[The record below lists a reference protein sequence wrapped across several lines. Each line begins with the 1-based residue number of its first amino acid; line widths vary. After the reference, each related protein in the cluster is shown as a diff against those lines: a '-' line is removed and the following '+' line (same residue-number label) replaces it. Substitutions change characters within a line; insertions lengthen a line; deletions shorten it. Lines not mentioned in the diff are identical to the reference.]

1 MDFGKA
7 VNISTGSATS
17 SYLNIN
23 SITAAPT
30 AGTPFSGYMIETV
43 SYANG
48 QYAGFMDTL
57 AQRDGLDTDI
67 ALLPQRNTTV
77 IVAVY
82 GSTSKDFYD
91 KLNDLNSAFQPY
103 PAFAESEDG
112 FRALD
117 FNQPTNNATYT
128 ANGIPMR
135 LSVRPTALP
144 VYNLSST
151 IVTPQTSD
159 RGLTT
164 RASIALMSRDPRK
177 LCQTAVTGTIS
188 LSSGSGTTSLTNNG
202 NYNAYPTFTII
213 TNLSTSA
220 TLTLSTSSWTTA
232 LTIGTGAKTTIL
244 NSTLRTVTSNGSLLM
259 SSLASTTTRMPF
271 LPGGA
276 TTVTA
281 AFTGGSGYPND
292 ISYSYQEAWI

>member
-7 VNISTGSATS
+7 VKISTGSATS
-17 SYLNIN
+17 SFLNIN

-30 AGTPFSGYMIETV
+30 AGTPFSGYMIESL

-67 ALLPQRNTTV
+67 ALLPQRNTTI

-82 GSTSKDFYD
+82 GSSSSDFYD
-91 KLNDLNSAFQPY
+91 KMNDLNAAFQPY
-103 PAFAESEDG
+103 PTFAESDDG
-112 FRALD
+112 FRSLD
-117 FNQPTNNATYT
+117 FTQPTNNATYA

-135 LSVRPTALP
+135 LAVRPTALP
-144 VYNLSST
+144 VYNLSNNL
-151 IVTPQTSD
+151 VTPQTSD

-164 RASIALMSRDPRK
+164 RVSIALMSKDPRK
-177 LCQTAVTGTIS
+177 LCQTPVTSSIS
-188 LSSGSGTTSLTNNG
+188 LSSGTGTASMTNNG
-202 NYNAYPTFTII
+202 NYYAYPTFTVIS
-213 TNLSTSA
+213 NLSTSA

-244 NSTLRTVTSNGSLLM
+244 NATLRTVTSNGSLLM
-259 SSLASTTTRMPF
+259 SSIASATTKMPF

-281 AFTGGSGYPND
+281 AFSGGSGYPAS
-292 ISYSYQEAWI
+292 ISYRYQEAWI

>member
-1 MDFGKA
+1 MDFSKA
-7 VNISTGSATS
+7 INISTGTATS

-30 AGTPFSGYMIETV
+30 AGTPFSGYMVESF

-48 QYAGFMDTL
+48 QYSGFADTL

-77 IVAVY
+77 IVSVY
-82 GSTSKDFYD
+82 GSSSADFYD

-112 FRALD
+112 FRSLD
-117 FNQPTNNATYT
+117 FNQPTMLSSYSAT
-128 ANGIPMR
+128 GIPMR
-135 LSVRPTALP
+135 LAVRPTALP
-144 VYNLSST
+144 IYNLSST

-164 RASIALMSRDPRK
+164 KTSIAMISRDPRK
-177 LCQTAVTGTIS
+177 LCQTPVTGTIS
-188 LSSGSGTTSLTNNG
+188 LTSGSATATLTNNG
-202 NYNAYPTFTII
+202 NYNAYPTFTLI

-220 TLTLSTSSWTTA
+220 TVTISTSSWTTA
-232 LTIGTGAKTTIL
+232 LTIGTGSKTTVL

-259 SSLASTTTRMPF
+259 SSVASTTTKMPF
-271 LPGGA
+271 LASGA
-276 TTVTA
+276 NSVA
-281 AFTGGSGYPND
+281 VAFTGGSGYPSS
-292 ISYSYQEAWI
+292 ITYSYQEAWI

>member
-23 SITAAPT
+23 SITAAPA
-30 AGTPFSGYMIETV
+30 AGTPLSGYMIESA

-67 ALLPQRNTTV
+67 ALLPQRNTTL

-82 GSTSKDFYD
+82 GSSSRDFYD
-91 KLNDLNSAFQPY
+91 KLNDLNAAFQPY

-112 FRALD
+112 FRAMD

-128 ANGIPMR
+128 TNGIPMR

-164 RASIALMSRDPRK
+164 RASIALMSKDPRK
-177 LCQTAVTGTIS
+177 LCQTPVTGTIA
-188 LSSGSGTTSLTNNG
+188 LSSGTGTASLTNNG
-202 NYNAYPTFTII
+202 NYSAYPTFTVIS
-213 TNLSTSA
+213 NLATSA
-220 TLTLSTSSWTTA
+220 TMTVSTSSWTTA
-232 LTIGTGAKTTIL
+232 LTIGTGTKTTIL

-259 SSLASTTTRMPF
+259 SSLASTTTKMPF
-271 LPGGA
+271 LASGA
-276 TTVTA
+276 TVVTV
-281 AFTGGSGYPND
+281 AFSGGSGYPAD

>member
-1 MDFGKA
+1 MDFSKQI
-7 VNISTGSATS
+7 NISTGTATS

-30 AGTPFSGYMIETV
+30 VGTPFSGYMVESV

-91 KLNDLNSAFQPY
+91 RLNDLNAACQPY
-103 PAFAESEDG
+103 PSFAQTDDG
-112 FRALD
+112 FRSFD
-117 FNQPTNNATYT
+117 FTQPTNNATYSSS
-128 ANGIPMR
+128 GIPMR

-144 VYNLSST
+144 VYNLSNN

-164 RASIALMSRDPRK
+164 RASISLISKDPRK
-177 LCQTAVTGTIS
+177 LCQTAVTGAIA
-188 LSSGSGTTSLTNNG
+188 LSSGSGTASLTNNG
-202 NYNAYPTFTII
+202 NYSAYPTFTVIS
-213 TNLSTSA
+213 NLSTSA
-220 TLTLSTSSWTTA
+220 TLTLSTPSWTTA
-232 LTIGTGAKTTIL
+232 LAIGTGAKTTIL

-259 SSLASTTTRMPF
+259 SSLGSTTTKMPF
-271 LPGGA
+271 LAAGA

-281 AFTGGSGYPND
+281 VFTGGSGYPTS

>member
-1 MDFGKA
+1 M
-7 VNISTGSATS
+7 
-17 SYLNIN
+17 
-23 SITAAPT
+23 
-30 AGTPFSGYMIETV
+30 
-43 SYANG
+43 
-48 QYAGFMDTL
+48 
-57 AQRDGLDTDI
+57 
-67 ALLPQRNTTV
+67 
-77 IVAVY
+77 
-82 GSTSKDFYD
+82 
-91 KLNDLNSAFQPY
+91 AFQPY

-144 VYNLSST
+144 GYNLSST

-164 RASIALMSRDPRK
+164 RASIALVSRDPRK

-188 LSSGSGTTSLTNNG
+188 LNYGSGTASLTNNG

-259 SSLASTTTRMPF
+259 SSISAATTKMPF
-271 LPGGA
+271 LPNGA

-281 AFTGGSGYPND
+281 AFTGGAGYPNS
-292 ISYSYQEAWI
+292 ISCSYQEAWI

>member
-1 MDFGKA
+1 MDFSKQI
-7 VNISTGSATS
+7 NISTGTATS

-30 AGTPFSGYMIETV
+30 VGTPFSGYMVESV

-57 AQRDGLDTDI
+57 AQRDGLDADI

-77 IVAVY
+77 IVGVY
-82 GSTSKDFYD
+82 GSTQKDFYD
-91 KLNDLNSAFQPY
+91 RLNDLNSACQPY
-103 PAFAESEDG
+103 PLFAQADDG
-112 FRALD
+112 FRSLD
-117 FNQPTNNATYT
+117 FNQPTNNATYSS
-128 ANGIPMR
+128 AGVPMR

-164 RASIALMSRDPRK
+164 RASISLMSKDPRK
-177 LCQTAVTGTIS
+177 LCQTAVTGAIA
-188 LSSGSGTTSLTNNG
+188 LSSGSGTASLTNNG
-202 NYNAYPTFTII
+202 NYSAYPTFTVIS
-213 TNLSTSA
+213 NLATSA
-220 TLTLSTSSWTTA
+220 TLTLSTSAWTTE

-244 NSTLRTVTSNGSLLM
+244 NSGLRTVTSNGSLLM
-259 SSLASTTTRMPF
+259 SSLGSTTTKMPF
-271 LPGGA
+271 LGEGA

-281 AFTGGSGYPND
+281 AFVGGSGYPSS